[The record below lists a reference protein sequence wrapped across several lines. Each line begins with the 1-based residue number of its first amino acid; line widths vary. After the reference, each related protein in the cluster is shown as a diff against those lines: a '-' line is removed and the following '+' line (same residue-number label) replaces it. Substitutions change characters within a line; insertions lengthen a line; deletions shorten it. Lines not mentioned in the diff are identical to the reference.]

1 MSSRRNNYDSEE
13 YSSDEEV
20 NDGGN
25 LIKGVINIVIPDGWS
40 SYTVNYSRGEK
51 ASVEILSHPVNPF
64 AINPN
69 ITPVPKNSAGW
80 PVFNPQ
86 IPLSGNVIPQISPNG
101 NILPQISPNGNIPK
115 GPRGLPVF
123 NPQIK
128 KQPLPVS
135 PRNDW
140 FWKGDSG
147 HWNAYNQKTSD
158 FLDSAYY
165 NNDLS
170 AIVNA
175 GMVEYEVHFTD
186 PMIRTRVGNPNRAR
200 LVKKEERND

>member
-1 MSSRRNNYDSEE
+1 MSSRKNNYDSEE

-20 NDGGN
+20 NYGGN

-64 AINPN
+64 AINP
-69 ITPVPKNSAGW
+69 
-80 PVFNPQ
+80 Q
-86 IPLSGNVIPQISPNG
+86 IPFRGNVIPQISP
-101 NILPQISPNGNIPK
+101 SGNIPK

-128 KQPLPVS
+128 KQPFPVS
-135 PRNDW
+135 PRNVW

-165 NNDLS
+165 NNDLF
-170 AIVNA
+170 AIINA
-175 GMVEYEVHFTD
+175 NGVEYEVHFTD
-186 PMIRTRVGNPNRAR
+186 PMIQTQVNNPKKVRS
-200 LVKKEERND
+200 VKKEERNY